1 MGKHSPGILSH
12 REARRRVRCVS
23 RTGSRYSGRDLLV
36 SPLGRAP
43 QGLVGLLVGGVQEHC
58 GFCLMGTVPIAC
70 KDSIIYLSL
79 GVVKRPILLLFNA
92 VWLC

>member
-43 QGLVGLLVGGVQEHC
+43 QGLVGLLLLVGGVQEHC
-58 GFCLMGTVPIAC
+58 GFCLVRTVPIAY

-79 GVVKRPILLLFNA
+79 VL
-92 VWLC
+92 